1 MSLIKSVPETG
12 SRYNRNTMA
21 ITQKY
26 ICMLLLLSCFVGC
39 GERIITIQ
47 SEPNGALVWLNGREV
62 GRTPVQVNYVYDGNY
77 DVRIERDGY
86 EPIMTTKNTTS
97 YSSNEWVF
105 TLTARDDNPELLF
118 ERAKLLQGMTDGE
131 QGE

>member
-1 MSLIKSVPETG
+1 
-12 SRYNRNTMA
+12 
-21 ITQKY
+21 
-26 ICMLLLLSCFVGC
+26 MLLLLSCFVGC

-86 EPIMTTKNTTS
+86 EPIMTAKNTTG

-105 TLTARDDNPELLF
+105 TLTTRDDNPELLF